1 MTSPRDMNVTVIE
14 EFRSNEGR
22 VGGRFEDAS
31 LLLLSTTGGKTGQ
44 RRTHPLVYLSD
55 GDRWIVF
62 ASKFGAPTNPDWYHN
77 LVANPVVTVEVGAE
91 VIEADAVVVA
101 SPEGDQL
108 FARQVEARPQFGV
121 HQSGTTRKFPV
132 IALARRA

>member
-22 VGGRFEDAS
+22 VGGRFEGAS

-77 LVANPVVTVEVGAE
+77 LVANPVVTV
-91 VIEADAVVVA
+91 
-101 SPEGDQL
+101 
-108 FARQVEARPQFGV
+108 
-121 HQSGTTRKFPV
+121 
-132 IALARRA
+132 